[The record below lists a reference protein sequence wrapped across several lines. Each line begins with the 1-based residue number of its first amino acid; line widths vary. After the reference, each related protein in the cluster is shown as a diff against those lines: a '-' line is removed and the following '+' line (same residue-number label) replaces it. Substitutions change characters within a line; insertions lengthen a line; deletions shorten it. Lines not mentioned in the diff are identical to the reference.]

1 MSEITIAI
9 DGFSSCGKSTLAK
22 ALAARLGYAYGDS
35 GAMYR
40 AVTLYFLE
48 NKIDWTDPE
57 QVSVSLADIHI
68 DFKYIDGK
76 NTTFLN
82 GKNVEDDIRTMRV
95 SESVSPV
102 ATISAVRRQMVK
114 LQQKMGEKGGIVMD
128 GRDIGTVVFPNAK
141 LKLFVVA
148 SPEVR
153 AQRRYDELVAKGWD
167 VSLEEI
173 KKNLLERDHIDSTR
187 EDSPLMKADDAVE
200 LDNSKLDQQQQLN
213 IAVELANAVLM
224 DA

>member
-1 MSEITIAI
+1 MSRITIAI

-22 ALAARLGYAYGDS
+22 ALAARLTYAYGDS

-48 NKIDWTDPE
+48 NKIDWNDPE
-57 QVSVSLADIHI
+57 QVELSLKDIQI
-68 DFKYIDGK
+68 DFKNIDGK

-82 GKNVEDDIRTMRV
+82 GKNVEDEIRSMRV

-102 ATISAVRRQMVK
+102 ATISAVRRQMVR

-141 LKLFVVA
+141 LKLFITA

-153 AQRRYDELVAKGWD
+153 SQRRFDELLAKGWT
-167 VSLEEI
+167 VSLEDI

-187 EDSPLMKADDAVE
+187 EDSPLMKAEDAVE
-200 LDNSKLDQQQQLN
+200 LDNSQLDQQQQLN